1 MSFRKKIR
9 LIDIARACGYS
20 VNTVSRALRDKE
32 DIGKET
38 REKIKKISA
47 EMGYLPN
54 TIASSL
60 RCGSTHTIAIVF
72 DNMINPYFMIMA
84 DKIHYR
90 LDRHGYATMIFAVY
104 DNKFRSAALAPIV
117 SRQVDGIITFL
128 EPEPETV
135 EICRKNKIPL
145 LLLGRQDSRLAI
157 DAIYTNDY
165 LGGYK
170 VGKYLIDRGARNIGY
185 LGAPETIECAVRRFN
200 GLKAA
205 IVEAGLPARDENF
218 RFMTSPSFRD
228 DLDILIKNGVDAIF
242 FFNDVM
248 ALEGIKII
256 HEKGLKVPGDIKV
269 IGYDGIESDF
279 IIPNNITSVS
289 SNKEEIV
296 DRAVRI
302 IMERINGETAAGAQA
317 VEFPVDIKK
326 GASA

>member
-128 EPEPETV
+128 EPGNG
-135 EICRKNKIPL
+135 EIYWKNKSPFAF
-145 LLLGRQDSRLAI
+145 GPAGFAACNR
-157 DAIYTNDY
+157 AIYQRY
-165 LGGYK
+165 GRYK
-170 VGKYLIDRGARNIGY
+170 VKIPLIDRGRRY
-185 LGAPETIECAVRRFN
+185 QFWGAGTINCAVRH
-200 GLKAA
+200 L
-205 IVEAGLPARDENF
+205 
-218 RFMTSPSFRD
+218 
-228 DLDILIKNGVDAIF
+228 
-242 FFNDVM
+242 
-248 ALEGIKII
+248 
-256 HEKGLKVPGDIKV
+256 
-269 IGYDGIESDF
+269 
-279 IIPNNITSVS
+279 
-289 SNKEEIV
+289 
-296 DRAVRI
+296 
-302 IMERINGETAAGAQA
+302 TA
-317 VEFPVDIKK
+317 
-326 GASA
+326 